1 MHELSYNH
9 KEIEQVNKSL
19 LTKKTPDPDGFSKEL
34 YQSSRKQL
42 YYANSSR

>member
-1 MHELSYNH
+1 MHKLAYNH

-34 YQSSRKQL
+34 YESSRK
-42 YYANSSR
+42 